1 MGLRFGF
8 ASLRYDMSMKCRVPA
23 VLMVTLLAMLTAP
36 VFAGKPPALY
46 SFRTDG
52 VRPGGLFAIWSPEP
66 FIPVDK
72 LRYPPFALAGENGQ
86 TIALS
91 SRTLAGTRGNRDDML
106 RGVFLEVPADCPAG
120 KYDLLCADKPTG
132 FPVTILPA
140 APMEPIIK
148 ISPTDGDDA
157 AALNKILEEN
167 KDKHATI
174 LFSPGVYRWKSQ
186 IKLPPATTLTADCQ
200 GPVHIVCS
208 VPTPETWSIQ
218 LTAATDYGKISNLIF
233 HGDPLVREHSLIRAQ
248 VRCSGFEI
256 ENCVFEDFSQ
266 VAINLTGTRYWRCR
280 AVRTAMVLENS
291 LALDCRCE
299 EVNPRYHAFVIAGKG
314 PSLMVQCFGLG
325 TDRGIILRAGVH
337 GTKINSV
344 QFRDIVSVGNGCEG
358 ILAEDASVDDVSID
372 HIMYTN
378 CLSSVIM
385 VWCNDNN
392 GPSNVSGWRVNDI
405 RTIGGIGSI
414 YLRPNATSWITDMR
428 FTNVELDGW
437 IRLDKGCQGIVFDGL
452 LQRPKFGMENQEI
465 VTFAAQQLKTNT
477 EGFINNGTGTVVRK
491 RVVDSPSTQPWPG
504 K

>member
-218 LTAATDYGKISNLIF
+218 LTAATDYGKIYN
-233 HGDPLVREHSLIRAQ
+233 
-248 VRCSGFEI
+248 
-256 ENCVFEDFSQ
+256 
-266 VAINLTGTRYWRCR
+266 
-280 AVRTAMVLENS
+280 
-291 LALDCRCE
+291 
-299 EVNPRYHAFVIAGKG
+299 
-314 PSLMVQCFGLG
+314 
-325 TDRGIILRAGVH
+325 
-337 GTKINSV
+337 
-344 QFRDIVSVGNGCEG
+344 
-358 ILAEDASVDDVSID
+358 
-372 HIMYTN
+372 
-378 CLSSVIM
+378 
-385 VWCNDNN
+385 
-392 GPSNVSGWRVNDI
+392 
-405 RTIGGIGSI
+405 
-414 YLRPNATSWITDMR
+414 
-428 FTNVELDGW
+428 
-437 IRLDKGCQGIVFDGL
+437 
-452 LQRPKFGMENQEI
+452 
-465 VTFAAQQLKTNT
+465 
-477 EGFINNGTGTVVRK
+477 
-491 RVVDSPSTQPWPG
+491 PSTITFIFPPKSMPWRHANITTIIVGTIFTHRAFCKSYRQNKFPMRLLSNRLCSRY
-504 K
+504 KRRFHILQEFLK